1 MDNKDYRFE
10 RKFRLA
16 QISAQEL
23 EGLVKCHP
31 AFFAEEHPPRA
42 VNNVYFDSLHF
53 DSFSD
58 NVEGFSRRQKIR
70 IRWYGSLFGYVEN
83 PVLECKI
90 KQGLAGKKQRFPFP
104 AFSIQAPFNAQ
115 VLLNNLGQINL
126 DSSLTSRLNERE
138 KRQLRLTWAAIHPT
152 LLNHYQRQ
160 YFCSADKRYRLTI
173 DTDLCYYP
181 LQGYTNHFLHSISE
195 NYHIIMEL
203 KYDSD
208 LDNRADDI
216 VNFFP
221 FRVTK
226 SSKYVNGIH
235 RVFF

>member
-1 MDNKDYRFE
+1 MSDKEYRFE

-16 QISAQEL
+16 DISAQEL

-31 AFFAEEHPPRA
+31 AFFAEEHPPRDI
-42 VNNVYFDSLHF
+42 NNVYFDSLHF
-53 DSFSD
+53 DSFAD
-58 NVEGFSRRQKIR
+58 NVEGFSHRQKIR
-70 IRWYGSLFGYVEN
+70 IRWYGQLFGNVEN

-90 KQGLAGKKQRFPFP
+90 KQGLAGKKQRFPLP
-104 AFSIQAPFNAQ
+104 AFAIQAPFNAQ
-115 VLLNNLGQINL
+115 TLLNNLKQVDL
-126 DSSLTSRLNERE
+126 DSPLAPPLTEHE
-138 KRQLRLTWAAIHPT
+138 KHQWRLTWAAMHPT
-152 LLNHYQRQ
+152 LLNHYRRQ
-160 YFCSADKRYRLTI
+160 YFCSADKHYRLTI

-181 LQGYTNHFLHSISE
+181 LKGHINHFLHAIHE

-203 KYDSD
+203 KYAAT
-208 LDNRADDI
+208 LDDHVDDI

-235 RVFF
+235 RVYP